1 MAFREKLGEFAKTA
15 CDKTGEAVEYT
26 RLNAKIFSEK
36 NAIKDDYKKLGEYM
50 YQAYKDGIAMDE
62 RAMDFC
68 RSIDAHNMII
78 ESTQEALNRSKAA
91 QGRTKTAEEDSA
103 ANTVIVSQVINT
115 SKDEVEMSAEDA

>member
-1 MAFREKLGEFAKTA
+1 MAFREKLEEFAKTA

-50 YQAYKDGIAMDE
+50 YQAYKDGAAIDE
-62 RAMDFC
+62 RALDFC
-68 RSIDAHNMII
+68 HSIDTHNRII
-78 ESTQEALNRSKAA
+78 ESTQEELNRSKTP
-91 QGRTKTAEEDSA
+91 QEKTAADDSA

-115 SKDEVEMSAEDA
+115 SEDEVEMTAEDA

>member
-62 RAMDFC
+62 RALDFC

-78 ESTQEALNRSKAA
+78 ESTQEELNRSKTA
-91 QGRTKTAEEDSA
+91 QEKTKTAAEDSA

-115 SKDEVEMSAEDA
+115 SKDEVEMTAEDA

>member
-1 MAFREKLGEFAKTA
+1 MAFREKLEEFAKTA
-15 CDKTGEAVEYT
+15 CNKTGEAVEYT

-50 YQAYKDGIAMDE
+50 YQAYKDGISLDE
-62 RAMDFC
+62 RALDFC

-78 ESTQEALNRSKAA
+78 ESTQKELNRSKIA
-91 QGRTKTAEEDSA
+91 QAKPKTAEDDSA

-115 SKDEVEMSAEDA
+115 SKEEEKTTDEGA